1 MKFWEDIWAGNS
13 RLKEVCPNLFKLERN
28 KLCNVSDRFWRNGG
42 EFGWKW
48 DWIRYPNSAQEMAE
62 WEKCFQIMT
71 LAVWKGGQDAWEWLG
86 DSRGDFTVRSVK
98 KMILKE
104 KEDVNN
110 YVMKWSKWV
119 PAKCNIHVWRAEMNI
134 IPTRMALVRRNV
146 PITNDLCVFCELG
159 NESADHINT
168 GCMVAAIVWDHV
180 SKWCRVPPIYGFSVR
195 DLLELHKS
203 CKLGLVEKE
212 AFHGIVIIVCWR
224 VWKARN
230 EKVFEGKDIKIEDII
245 GDIKSLG
252 FLWFKYRSKNRSLD
266 WSSWCKFKLM

>member
-13 RLKEVCPNLFKLERN
+13 RVKEVCPNLFKLERN
-28 KLCNVSDRFWRNGG
+28 KLCNVSDMFWRIGG

-48 DWIRYPNSAQEMAE
+48 DWIRYPNSAQEMAK

-119 PAKCNIHVWRAEMNI
+119 PAKCNIHVWRVEMNR

-146 PITNDLCVFCELG
+146 PVTNDLCVFCELG
-159 NESADHINT
+159 NESADHIIT
-168 GCMVAAIVWDHV
+168 GCMVAAIVWDH
-180 SKWCRVPPIYGFSVR
+180 
-195 DLLELHKS
+195 
-203 CKLGLVEKE
+203 
-212 AFHGIVIIVCWR
+212 
-224 VWKARN
+224 ARN

-252 FLWFKYRSKNRSLD
+252 FLWFKYRSKNRFLD